1 MVRFN
6 LVKTALMLS
15 IVALSLGAAAA
26 PWAVNGP
33 RDRIVT
39 LVLTGNYKS
48 PRLLAELIQNE
59 SRQPYILL
67 PTRESGD
74 SRIFFCP
81 PKSKG
86 SASLEIPEKQFN
98 SFIRFINPRRIVVL
112 GNAAYIQPKYL
123 QMLDHAI
130 PVVTIDCVDWQ
141 RNAEELTDL
150 LNLSDLA
157 DNYKRLRE
165 VMLNDSRIY
174 RPVSRPAPKP
184 VQPAEAPMEEKAVEE
199 APAAAEETPVVQ
211 ETALPAAE

>member
-1 MVRFN
+1 M
-6 LVKTALMLS
+6 
-15 IVALSLGAAAA
+15 
-26 PWAVNGP
+26 
-33 RDRIVT
+33 
-39 LVLTGNYKS
+39 
-48 PRLLAELIQNE
+48 
-59 SRQPYILL
+59 
-67 PTRESGD
+67 
-74 SRIFFCP
+74 
-81 PKSKG
+81 
-86 SASLEIPEKQFN
+86 
-98 SFIRFINPRRIVVL
+98 L

-150 LNLSDLA
+150 LNLSNLA
-157 DNYKRLRE
+157 DNYRRLRE

>member
-15 IVALSLGAAAA
+15 IAALSIGAAAA

-81 PKSKG
+81 PKSKN
-86 SASLEIPEKQFN
+86 SASLEIPEKRFN
-98 SFIRFINPRRIVVL
+98 DFIRFINPRRIVVL
-112 GNAAYIQPKYL
+112 GNASYIQPKYL

-130 PVVTIDCVDWQ
+130 PVVVVDCVDWQ
-141 RNAEELTDL
+141 RSAEELTDL
-150 LNLSDLA
+150 LNLSNLA
-157 DNYKRLRE
+157 GNYKRLRE

-184 VQPAEAPMEEKAVEE
+184 VPQTELPAEEKAVEDLPA
-199 APAAAEETPVVQ
+199 APAETPVV
-211 ETALPAAE
+211 EEAPLPAAE

>member
-98 SFIRFINPRRIVVL
+98 SFIRFINPRRIV
-112 GNAAYIQPKYL
+112 
-123 QMLDHAI
+123 
-130 PVVTIDCVDWQ
+130 
-141 RNAEELTDL
+141 DL
-150 LNLSDLA
+150 LNLSNLA